1 MRIVV
6 GLVVVAVTFAAAW
19 IVSSRGLRNKRATMR
34 SAAHPI
40 ATEVYREPP
49 AAVGWVFGR
58 VVGVQGAHQPLMS
71 GSSPAMPPGVRQAA
85 GSPGTVR

>member
-19 IVSSRGLRNKRATMR
+19 IVSSRGLRNGHATLT
-34 SAAHPI
+34 SAAQPI

-58 VVGVQGAHQPLMS
+58 VVGFQGADQPLMS
-71 GSSPAMPPGVRQAA
+71 GSYPAMPPGLRQAG
-85 GSPGTVR
+85 GSPGAVR